1 MRKLISIILAITLVL
16 TVSNS
21 FAIYHI
27 YNILAKQVC
36 IEYKQTEV
44 IKFLVDE
51 VLDER

>member
-1 MRKLISIILAITLVL
+1 MQKLISIILAITLVL